1 LVDKRNSKK
10 AERRPKEKTFK
21 VRWIYQSIGIS
32 KQAYSQRL
40 KAGLIRNSEKEKVI
54 AWVIEYRKKLPKTG
68 TCKLY
73 EHLAPILKENHIK
86 MGRNG
91 VNDLLRNRGMLV
103 KKTKRFHITTDS
115 KHFYYKSPNLLTNKE
130 ITHSEQVFVSDI
142 TYVKTDE
149 GHAYLALVTDAYSRK
164 IMGWSLENNMKV
176 SMVKDAL
183 EMAYKNCTFKH
194 ENIIHHSD
202 RGIQYCCPDYTQ
214 FTESKGFILSTTQQY
229 DPYENAIAERING
242 ILKYEFGLK
251 NTLKSIELAKKM
263 TAEAVTLYNNER
275 MHWSLDF
282 KKPQEV
288 HLEYNLHPNKNYK
301 KEKKN
306 EVKSNLKT

>member
-1 LVDKRNSKK
+1 MVDERNSKK
-10 AERRPKEKTFK
+10 EEKTFK

-40 KAGLIRNSEKEKVI
+40 KADLIRDLEKQKVI
-54 AWVIEYRKKLPKTG
+54 SWVIAYRKKLPKTG

-73 EHLAPILKENHIK
+73 EHLIPILKENHIK
-86 MGRNG
+86 MGRNAL
-91 VNDLLRNRGMLV
+91 NDLLKNRGMLV

-115 KHFYYKSPNLLTNKE
+115 KHFYYKSPNLLTNIE

-183 EMAYKNCTFKH
+183 AMADKNCTFKH
-194 ENIIHHSD
+194 EYIIHHSD

-214 FTESKGFILSTTQQY
+214 FAENKGFILSTTEQY

-251 NTLKSIELAKKM
+251 NTLKSVELAKKL
-263 TAEAVTLYNNER
+263 TAEAIILYNNER

-282 KKPQEV
+282 KNPQEV
-288 HLEYNLHPNKNYK
+288 HLAYNLQPNKSYK
-301 KEKKN
+301 KEHKN
-306 EVKSNLKT
+306 EVKSNFKT

>member
-1 LVDKRNSKK
+1 MVDERNSKK
-10 AERRPKEKTFK
+10 EEKTFK

-40 KAGLIRNSEKEKVI
+40 KADLIRDLEKQKVI
-54 AWVIEYRKKLPKTG
+54 SWVIAYRKKLPKTG

-73 EHLAPILKENHIK
+73 EHLIPILKENHIK
-86 MGRNG
+86 MGRNAL
-91 VNDLLRNRGMLV
+91 NDLLKNRGMLV

-115 KHFYYKSPNLLTNKE
+115 KHFYYKSPNLLTNIE

-183 EMAYKNCTFKH
+183 AMADKNCTFKH
-194 ENIIHHSD
+194 EYIIHHSD

-214 FTESKGFILSTTQQY
+214 FAENKGFILSTTQQY

-251 NTLKSIELAKKM
+251 NTLKSVELAKKL
-263 TAEAVTLYNNER
+263 TAEAIILYNNER

-282 KKPQEV
+282 KNPQEV
-288 HLEYNLHPNKNYK
+288 HLAYNLQPNKSYK
-301 KEKKN
+301 KEHKN
-306 EVKSNLKT
+306 EVKSNFKT

>member
-1 LVDKRNSKK
+1 LVDERNSKK
-10 AERRPKEKTFK
+10 EEKTFK
-21 VRWIYQSIGIS
+21 VRWIYESIGIT

-40 KAGLIRNSEKEKVI
+40 KADAIRDSEKEKVI

-73 EHLAPILKENHIK
+73 EYLAPIMKENNIK
-86 MGRNG
+86 MGRNA

-115 KHFYYKSPNLLTNKE
+115 KHFYYKSPNLLIGKV

-142 TYVKTDE
+142 TYIKTDE

-164 IMGWSLENNMKV
+164 IMGWSLEGNMKV

-183 EMAYKNCTFKH
+183 EMAHKNCTFKH

-251 NTLKSIELAKKM
+251 NTIKSVELAKKM
-263 TAEAVTLYNNER
+263 TAQAVILYNNER

-288 HLEYNLHPNKNYK
+288 HLEYNKQPNKNYK
-301 KEKKN
+301 KEKKS

>member
-1 LVDKRNSKK
+1 LVDQRNSKK
-10 AERRPKEKTFK
+10 EEKTFK

-40 KAGLIRNSEKEKVI
+40 KADLIRDSEKEKVI
-54 AWVIEYRKKLPKTG
+54 AWLIEYRKKLPKTG

-73 EHLAPILKENHIK
+73 EYLIPILKENDIK
-86 MGRNG
+86 MGRSAL
-91 VNDLLRNRGMLV
+91 NDLLRNRGMLV

-115 KHFYYKSPNLLTNKE
+115 KHFYYKSPNLLTDKE

-149 GHAYLALVTDAYSRK
+149 GHAYLALVT
-164 IMGWSLENNMKV
+164 V
-176 SMVKDAL
+176 
-183 EMAYKNCTFKH
+183 
-194 ENIIHHSD
+194 
-202 RGIQYCCPDYTQ
+202 
-214 FTESKGFILSTTQQY
+214 
-229 DPYENAIAERING
+229 
-242 ILKYEFGLK
+242 
-251 NTLKSIELAKKM
+251 ELAKKM

-282 KKPQEV
+282 KKPQEG
-288 HLEYNLHPNKNYK
+288 HSEYNLQPNKIYK

>member
-1 LVDKRNSKK
+1 LVDKRNSEK
-10 AERRPKEKTFK
+10 EEKTFK
-21 VRWIYQSIGIS
+21 VKWIYESIGIS

-40 KAGLIRNSEKEKVI
+40 KADLVRNSEKEKVI

-73 EHLAPILKENHIK
+73 EHLIPILKDNNIK
-86 MGRNG
+86 MGRSAL
-91 VNDLLRNRGMLV
+91 NDLLRNRGMLV

-115 KHFYYKSPNLLTNKE
+115 KHFYYKSPNLLIDKE

-149 GHAYLALVTDAYSRK
+149 GHAYLSLVTDAYSRK
-164 IMGWSLENNMKV
+164 IMGWSLEDNMKV

-183 EMAYKNCTFKH
+183 TMAHKNCIFKH
-194 ENIIHHSD
+194 EYIIHHSD

-214 FTESKGFILSTTQQY
+214 FVENKGFILSTTQQY

-251 NTLKSIELAKKM
+251 NTLKSVELAKKM
-263 TAEAVTLYNNER
+263 TAEAVILYNNER

-306 EVKSNLKT
+306 EIKSNLKT

>member
-1 LVDKRNSKK
+1 MVDERNSKK
-10 AERRPKEKTFK
+10 EEKTFK
-21 VRWIYQSIGIS
+21 VRWVYQSIGIS

-40 KAGLIRNSEKEKVI
+40 KADLIRDSEKEKVI
-54 AWVIEYRKKLPKTG
+54 DWVIEYRKKLPKTG

-73 EHLAPILKENHIK
+73 EHLTPILKKNNVK
-86 MGRNG
+86 MGRSAL
-91 VNDLLRNRGMLV
+91 NDLLRNRGMLV

-115 KHFYYKSPNLLTNKE
+115 KHFYYKSPNLLTDKE

-183 EMAYKNCTFKH
+183 AMAHKNCTFKH
-194 ENIIHHSD
+194 EYIIHHSD

-214 FTESKGFILSTTQQY
+214 FVENKGFILSTTQQY

-251 NTLKSIELAKKM
+251 NTLKSVELAKKM

-288 HLEYNLHPNKNYK
+288 HLEYNKQPNKNYK
-301 KEKKN
+301 KKKKI
-306 EVKSNLKT
+306 EVKSNFKT